1 MRVVIQT
8 VVYGSETGS
17 LSDKRRKIEVFEMVC
32 LRNRSGVV
40 RNTLRERERERASV
54 RERVERN
61 VLSCLGL
68 WKEYGRKEC
77 KSVSENCRTE
87 D

>member
-40 RNTLRERERERASV
+40 RNTLREREREGECQGKSRAECV
-54 RERVERN
+54 KLFGLVERV
-61 VLSCLGL
+61 
-68 WKEYGRKEC
+68 WKERM
-77 KSVSENCRTE
+77 
-87 D
+87 